1 VRREYRGAAQSAR
14 LTIALGGT
22 TGDLTITCD
31 DLTNWPTGASSRPF
45 YVVIDR
51 NTSAEEKI
59 LCASRSGNVITVV
72 NGGRGADET
81 SITAHSSNA
90 VIEHVFTA
98 TDADEANSHVND
110 STTDVHP
117 QYVLETTVNAKGD
130 LLVGT
135 ANDTVAR
142 LGVGTNGDML
152 VADSS
157 TSTGLGWEAPTPSIA
172 YAISALTGSVTLS
185 SNLPGGSVGGPIN
198 INWPTGRFSVA
209 PVVMLQNAAPN
220 AGSGSSEAFVYIPQS
235 VSSST
240 AVLNVYNA
248 GSFST
253 DKCYFN
259 VLGIQ
264 MTSGSATG

>member
-59 LCASRSGNVITVV
+59 LCASRTGNVITVV

-98 TDADEANSHVND
+98 TDADEANAHVND

-142 LGVGTNGDML
+142 LGAGTNGHVL

-157 TSTGLGWEAPTPSIA
+157 TSTGLNYVAPTPQIA
-172 YAISALTGSVTLS
+172 HAISAASLTVTGLS
-185 SNLPGGSVGGPIN
+185 KTVDDSISSLGT
-198 INWPTGRFSVA
+198 INWPNGRFSQA
-209 PVVMLQNAAPN
+209 PIVVVSSNEDSLA
-220 AGSGSSEAFVYIPQS
+220 SGSYKAIFTGANTTA
-235 VSSST
+235 SST
-240 AVLNVYNA
+240 IYFANANVSTTITKLSINA
-248 GSFST
+248 IA
-253 DKCYFN
+253 
-259 VLGIQ
+259 IQ